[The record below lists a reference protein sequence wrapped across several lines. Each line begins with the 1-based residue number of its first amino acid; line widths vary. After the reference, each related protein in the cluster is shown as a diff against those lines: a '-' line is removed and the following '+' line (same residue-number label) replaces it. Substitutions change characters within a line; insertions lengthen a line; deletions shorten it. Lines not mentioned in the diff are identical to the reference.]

1 MYYDTL
7 SYGMLSLYFIV
18 HVFMLYHVNTE
29 ITLHTIF
36 IILCY
41 FFRFQNPLNQACT

>member
-7 SYGMLSLYFIV
+7 SYGMLSVYFIV
-18 HVFMLYHVNTE
+18 HIFMLYRVYIE
-29 ITLHTIF
+29 IPLHTIF

-41 FFRFQNPLNQACT
+41 FFRFQNPLKQTCT